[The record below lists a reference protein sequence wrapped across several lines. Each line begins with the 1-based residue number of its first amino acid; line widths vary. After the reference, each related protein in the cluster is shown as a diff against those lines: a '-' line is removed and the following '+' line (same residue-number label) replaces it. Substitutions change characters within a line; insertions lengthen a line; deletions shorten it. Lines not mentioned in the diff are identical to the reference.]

1 MADQFAYANM
11 QQASQAGYPPF
22 HYPTASGDQNAQ
34 LLQGYALSQQGNPA
48 AGVPGS
54 MFGAQSAASYNFDQT
69 ASAYNQ
75 SSSIPVCQVDGS
87 QVSMQPGAGG
97 FAYPNYS
104 ASFGHYPGMGQGMP
118 PGLSAVQAGFST
130 DMQQFGPLMANAF
143 GQTMSAN
150 GAILEAIAHEQ
161 GLAGFNP
168 VAFLQDPS
176 GSSAR
181 GMGTGRGSS
190 QRGGYNKFSGS
201 RSGSNLPSVTNPD
214 GLREDTIFI
223 SNLPQTIDHEVMKSQ
238 FGVVGKIKI
247 NSKSGMPMIWI
258 FKEKGIPKGEA
269 LVTYEDPS
277 CVQAAIQ
284 WFKEHDFLGKK
295 IEVKQAINSQRP
307 VIIPPG
313 GGSGGLLGG
322 NGNGPNNPAAA
333 LAVAAVAAAASGNT
347 VASLMNNSAAAAASL
362 AALTANNPQL
372 AAHFESK
379 DYQGM
384 GRGGSTASR
393 GGSRGA
399 VTNGSAAAAPA
410 AGRTHSGSA
419 QAGSREGDWSC
430 PQCGNINFS
439 WREQCNR
446 CQSTRDGPGGGG
458 GGDVDANAANAR
470 NNNNNMN
477 AIGRPAQPPVAN
489 MNSNPQQN
497 APGYGR
503 GGGVNPSASGNRG
516 GRGGGPMRG
525 SSVGTGRARP
535 APY

>member
-22 HYPTASGDQNAQ
+22 HYPTASDQNAQ

-69 ASAYNQ
+69 GSAYNQ
-75 SSSIPVCQVDGS
+75 TSSIPVCQVDGS
-87 QVSMQPGAGG
+87 QVPMQPAAGG
-97 FAYPNYS
+97 FAYPNFS
-104 ASFGHYPGMGQGMP
+104 GSFNQYPGMGQGMP

-168 VAFLQDPS
+168 VAFLQDPTGTNTRGGL
-176 GSSAR
+176 GS
-181 GMGTGRGSS
+181 GRGSS
-190 QRGGYNKFSGS
+190 QRGGYNKFGGS

-214 GLREDTIFI
+214 GLREDTIFV
-223 SNLPQTIDHEVMKSQ
+223 SNLPQNIDHDVMKSQ

-277 CVQAAIQ
+277 CVQSAIQ
-284 WFKEHDFLGKK
+284 WFKEHEFLGRK

-313 GGSGGLLGG
+313 GGGLLGG

-372 AAHFESK
+372 AAHFDSK
-379 DYQGM
+379 EYPGM
-384 GRGGSTASR
+384 GRGASTASR
-393 GGSRGA
+393 GARGA
-399 VTNGSAAAAPA
+399 ITNGSSVRP
-410 AGRTHSGSA
+410 SVGSA

-446 CQSTRDGPGGGG
+446 CQSTRSGDGSSNP
-458 GGDVDANAANAR
+458 DTNSR
-470 NNNNNMN
+470 NNLN
-477 AIGRPAQPPVAN
+477 ATSRSAQPPAAV
-489 MNSNPQQN
+489 MNSSSQQSNP
-497 APGYGR
+497 GFGR
-503 GGGVNPSASGNRG
+503 GGAMNPTSGANRG

>member
-11 QQASQAGYPPF
+11 QQASQTGYPPF
-22 HYPTASGDQNAQ
+22 HYPTASDQNAQ

-48 AGVPGS
+48 AGVPGT

-69 ASAYNQ
+69 AAYNQ

-87 QVSMQPGAGG
+87 QVPMQPAGG
-97 FAYPNYS
+97 FAYPNFS
-104 ASFGHYPGMGQGMP
+104 GSFNQYPGMGQGMP

-168 VAFLQDPS
+168 VAFLQDPT
-176 GSSAR
+176 GTNAR
-181 GMGTGRGSS
+181 GGLGSGRGSS
-190 QRGGYNKFSGS
+190 QRGGYNKFGGS

-214 GLREDTIFI
+214 GLREDTIFV
-223 SNLPQTIDHEVMKSQ
+223 SNLPQNIDHDVMKSQ

-277 CVQAAIQ
+277 CVQSAIQ
-284 WFKEHDFLGKK
+284 WFKEHEFLGRK

-313 GGSGGLLGG
+313 GGGLLGG

-372 AAHFESK
+372 AAHFDSK

-393 GGSRGA
+393 GARGA
-399 VTNGSAAAAPA
+399 ITNGSSARP
-410 AGRTHSGSA
+410 SVGSA

-446 CQSTRDGPGGGG
+446 CQSTRSGDGSSNP
-458 GGDVDANAANAR
+458 DTSSR
-470 NNNNNMN
+470 NNIN
-477 AIGRPAQPPVAN
+477 ATGRGAQPPVAV
-489 MNSNPQQN
+489 MNSNSQQN
-497 APGYGR
+497 APGFGR
-503 GGGVNPSASGNRG
+503 GGAMNPNASANRG

>member
-11 QQASQAGYPPF
+11 QQASQTGYPPF
-22 HYPTASGDQNAQ
+22 HYPTASDQNAQ
-34 LLQGYALSQQGNPA
+34 LLQGYALSQPGNPA

-54 MFGAQSAASYNFDQT
+54 MFGAQSAAYSFDQT
-69 ASAYNQ
+69 GSAYNQ

-87 QVSMQPGAGG
+87 QVPMQPATGG
-97 FAYPNYS
+97 FAYPNFS
-104 ASFGHYPGMGQGMP
+104 GSFNQYPGMGQGMP
-118 PGLSAVQAGFST
+118 PGLSAVQAGFSA

-168 VAFLQDPS
+168 VAFLQDPT
-176 GSSAR
+176 GTNAR
-181 GMGTGRGSS
+181 GGLGSGRGSRLVFFS
-190 QRGGYNKFSGS
+190 QRGGYNKFGGT
-201 RSGSNLPSVTNPD
+201 RSNSNLPSVTNPD
-214 GLREDTIFI
+214 GLREDTIFV
-223 SNLPQTIDHEVMKSQ
+223 SNLPQNIDHDVMKSQ

-277 CVQAAIQ
+277 CVQSAIQ
-284 WFKEHDFLGKK
+284 WFKEHEFLGRK

-313 GGSGGLLGG
+313 GGGLLGG
-322 NGNGPNNPAAA
+322 NGSGPNNPAAA

-372 AAHFESK
+372 AAHFDSK
-379 DYQGM
+379 EYSSV
-384 GRGGSTASR
+384 GRGASTASR
-393 GGSRGA
+393 GSRGA
-399 VTNGSAAAAPA
+399 ITNGSSARPNV
-410 AGRTHSGSA
+410 GSA

-446 CQSTRDGPGGGG
+446 CQSTRLGDGPNNT
-458 GGDVDANAANAR
+458 DTNAR
-470 NNNNNMN
+470 NNVST
-477 AIGRPAQPPVAN
+477 ASRAAQPPAAT
-489 MNSNPQQN
+489 MNSGSQQN
-497 APGYGR
+497 APGFGR
-503 GGGVNPSASGNRG
+503 GGAINPVSSSNRG

>member
-11 QQASQAGYPPF
+11 QQAGQAGYPSF

-34 LLQGYALSQQGNPA
+34 LLQGYALTQQGNPA

-54 MFGAQSAASYNFDQT
+54 MFGAQSAASYNFDHT
-69 ASAYNQ
+69 GSCYSQ

-97 FAYPNYS
+97 FAYPNFS
-104 ASFGHYPGMGQGMP
+104 GSFNQYPGMGQGMP

-168 VAFLQDPS
+168 VAFLQDPT
-176 GSSAR
+176 GSNSR
-181 GMGTGRGSS
+181 GGLGTGRGSS
-190 QRGGYNKFSGS
+190 QRGGYNKFGGS

-223 SNLPQTIDHEVMKSQ
+223 SNLPQNIDHEVMKSQ

-277 CVQAAIQ
+277 CVQSAIQ
-284 WFKEHDFLGKK
+284 WFKEHEFLGRK

-313 GGSGGLLGG
+313 GGGGLLGG

-379 DYQGM
+379 EYPGM
-384 GRGGSTASR
+384 GRGASTASR
-393 GGSRGA
+393 GARGA
-399 VTNGSAAAAPA
+399 VTNGSA
-410 AGRTHSGSA
+410 GRTNVGSA

-446 CQSTRDGPGGGG
+446 CQSTRLGDGSSNTE
-458 GGDVDANAANAR
+458 ANGNSR
-470 NNNNNMN
+470 NNVS
-477 AIGRPAQPPVAN
+477 AVSRAAQPPAAT
-489 MNSNPQQN
+489 MNSVSQQN
-497 APGYGR
+497 APGFGR
-503 GGGVNPSASGNRG
+503 GGTMSSTAGANRG

-525 SSVGTGRARP
+525 SSAGTGRARP